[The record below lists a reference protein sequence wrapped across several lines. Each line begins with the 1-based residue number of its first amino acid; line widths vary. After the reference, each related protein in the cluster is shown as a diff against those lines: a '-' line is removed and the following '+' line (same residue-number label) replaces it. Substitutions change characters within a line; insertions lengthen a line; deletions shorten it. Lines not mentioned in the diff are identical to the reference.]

1 MGPLHG
7 VRILDLSR
15 LFPGPYATL
24 LLADLG
30 AHVVKVEDTKGGDYI
45 RYFPPHASD
54 GNGAAF
60 HALNR
65 GKDSIALDLA
75 SDDDKA
81 TFLALVARA
90 DVVIESFRPGVLE
103 KLGLAPAVLL
113 SENPS
118 LVVCR
123 ISGFGQEGP
132 LAKRAGHD
140 LGYAARAGVLG
151 MMKAPSTLPVQVA
164 DLCGGAWPA
173 ALQIVAALYGRTT
186 TGKGAVIDV
195 SMTDGAHAMLVM
207 PYARLGL
214 VDEDVSRGR
223 DLLVGS
229 VPCYDVYE
237 TRDGHLAVGALEPKF
252 WMAFCAATELVDL
265 ASDGLST
272 GDAGEAVR
280 ARVAARLKEKT
291 TAEWTEVLAPFDC
304 CVEPVL
310 SPEEARASMR
320 ERGLFVDVDIGGAQV
335 SLPCPPLSL
344 AGDRCRSAGPALGS
358 KDARTLWNEA
368 RPSTLSSS
376 TKGV

>member
-1 MGPLHG
+1 MGPLSG
-7 VRILDLSR
+7 VRVLDLSR
-15 LFPGPYATL
+15 LFPGPFATL

-45 RYFPPHASD
+45 RYFPPHATD

-65 GKDSIALDLA
+65 GKDSIALDLTI
-75 SDDDKA
+75 DDDKA
-81 TFLALVARA
+81 MFLELVARA

-113 SENPS
+113 EKNPS

-151 MMKAPSTLPVQVA
+151 MMKDPSTLPVQVA

-173 ALQIVAALYGRTT
+173 ALQIVAALVGRTT

-223 DLLVGS
+223 DLLAGS
-229 VPCYDVYE
+229 VPCYDVYA

-272 GDAGEAVR
+272 GEAGAAVR
-280 ARVAARLKEKT
+280 ARVAARLAEKT
-291 TAEWTEVLAPFDC
+291 TAEWTEVLTPFDC

-310 SPEEARASMR
+310 KPEEARASMR
-320 ERGLFVDVDIGGAQV
+320 ERGLFIDVDIGGARV
-335 SLPCPPLSL
+335 ELPCPPLSL
-344 AGDRCRSAGPALGS
+344 ARDRKRSAGPALGAT
-358 KDARTLWNEA
+358 DAATLWRA
-368 RPSTLSSS
+368 PRSSS
-376 TKGV
+376 TKGA